1 MALSVEK
8 ISLSYGSRLAL
19 SDVSLHVG
27 SGELVALIGAN
38 GAGKS
43 STLRA
48 IMGLNRISSGQVL
61 HDGEP
66 ISGRP
71 TNEIVR
77 RGIALSPEGRRVF
90 PLMTVEECLDMGAYT
105 RKNRAE
111 IAQSLEQVYGYFPR
125 LAERR
130 LQLAGSMSG
139 GEQQMLAIGRALMA
153 APKILLLDE
162 PSLGLAPVR
171 IQEIVEIIN
180 RIRQEKGL
188 SIILVEQNANLAL
201 KICDRAY
208 VLENGAI
215 SLQGSG
221 AELAASDHVRKA
233 YLGM

>member
-1 MALSVEK
+1 MALSVEN

-19 SDVSLHVG
+19 SNVSLQVG
-27 SGELVALIGAN
+27 AGELVALIGAN

-61 HDGEP
+61 HDGET

-111 IAQSLEQVYGYFPR
+111 VAQSLQQVYAYFPR

>member
-1 MALSVEK
+1 MALSVEN

-19 SDVSLHVG
+19 SNVSLHVG
-27 SGELVALIGAN
+27 AGELVALIGAN

-61 HDGEP
+61 HDGET

-111 IAQSLEQVYGYFPR
+111 VAQSLQQVYAYFPR